1 MFRKILIANRGEIAV
16 RVIRACR
23 ELGISPV
30 AVYSEADERALHVRL
45 ADEAYLIGPAPS
57 VESYLRGDRIIE
69 VALRAGAEAIHPGY
83 GFLAENAEFA
93 RAVEEAG
100 LVFIG
105 PNWRA
110 MERVGHKT
118 RARVLARSARV
129 PIVPGT
135 DEPVRDLAHARAV
148 AERIGYPVMVKAA
161 AGGGGKGMRLVR
173 SPEELAGAWA
183 MAQAEAESAF
193 KDPSVYIEKAIER
206 PRHIEMQILAD
217 QHGRVVYLGERECS
231 IQRRH
236 QKVIEEAPASV
247 DDPELRRSMGEA
259 AVRLAQA
266 AGYTNAGTV
275 EFLVDAERNFYFLE
289 VNARIQVEHPV
300 TEMVTGVDLVREQIR
315 LAAGEPLQVRQEEIV
330 LRGSAIECRIYAEDP
345 ENEFFPSP
353 GRIEA
358 LRLPAGP
365 GIRVDSGVYAGWEVP
380 IHYDP
385 LLLKLIAWGSTRQ
398 HAIERLR
405 WALEETLIAGIRTT
419 VPLYREIV
427 RDPDFL
433 AGRIDTEYL
442 SRFLAA
448 RAASNTAFRSGA
460 DHLVQDMALIAAALC
475 AAAEP
480 ESQESTSA
488 SPPSLWKWQGRMWRL
503 ASRL

>member
-173 SPEELAGAWA
+173 SPEELSGAWA

-315 LAAGEPLQVRQEEIV
+315 LAAGEPL
-330 LRGSAIECRIYAEDP
+330 
-345 ENEFFPSP
+345 
-353 GRIEA
+353 
-358 LRLPAGP
+358 
-365 GIRVDSGVYAGWEVP
+365 
-380 IHYDP
+380 
-385 LLLKLIAWGSTRQ
+385 
-398 HAIERLR
+398 
-405 WALEETLIAGIRTT
+405 
-419 VPLYREIV
+419 
-427 RDPDFL
+427 
-433 AGRIDTEYL
+433 
-442 SRFLAA
+442 
-448 RAASNTAFRSGA
+448 
-460 DHLVQDMALIAAALC
+460 
-475 AAAEP
+475 
-480 ESQESTSA
+480 
-488 SPPSLWKWQGRMWRL
+488 
-503 ASRL
+503 